1 MDTSIRLALFVP
13 SMRGGGAERV
23 TAILAAELA
32 ARGYVVDLLLVQKE
46 GPNLAM
52 LPETVRIVDFNTRRL
67 ISSLPA
73 LVCYLRRERPT
84 VLLSMMA
91 HTNIVALLA
100 CRLAGVSTRTVV
112 SERVS
117 VSWREQQQSG
127 KLLWFIR
134 HIYPWADDIIAV
146 SHGVADDL
154 SQVAGIPREQIQTI
168 YNPIVRPALHEKA
181 KAALDHPWFKSG
193 QPPVVLAVG
202 RLCDQKD
209 FSTLIQ
215 AFAQVRQNQ
224 PARLLILG
232 EGELRSDLER
242 LVEKLGLGND
252 VSLPGFSTNPC
263 PYMVHAS
270 VFVLSSKW
278 EGLPGVLIEALYCG
292 ASLIATDCPSGPREV
307 LNNGKYGQLVPVGDK
322 DMLAHTINLAL
333 SGNIPKPPPE
343 SWQPFEQE
351 RVVNQYID
359 VLLAN

>member
-32 ARGYVVDLLLVQKE
+32 ARGYAVDLLLAQKE

-52 LPETVRIVDFNTRRL
+52 LPETVRVVDFKAHRL
-67 ISSLPA
+67 IASLPA
-73 LVCYLRRERPT
+73 LVRYLRRESPT

-100 CRLAGVSTRTVV
+100 CRLASVSTRTVV

-117 VSWREQQQSG
+117 VSWRKQQQ
-127 KLLWFIR
+127 LMLWLIR
-134 HIYPWADDIIAV
+134 HLYPWADDIIAV
-146 SHGVADDL
+146 SDGVADDL
-154 SQVAGIPREQIQTI
+154 SQVAGIPRAQIQTI

-181 KAALDHPWFKSG
+181 KATLDHPWFKPG

-202 RLCDQKD
+202 SLCDQKD
-209 FSTLIQ
+209 FSTLIH
-215 AFAQVRQNQ
+215 AFAQVRKNQ
-224 PARLLILG
+224 SARLLILG
-232 EGELRSDLER
+232 EGELRPDLEE
-242 LVEKLGLGND
+242 LVGKLGLGND
-252 VSLPGFSTNPC
+252 VSLPGFSANPY
-263 PYMVHAS
+263 PYMAHAS
-270 VFVLSSKW
+270 VFVLSSKR

-292 ASLIATDCPSGPREV
+292 APLVATDCLSGPREI
-307 LNNGKYGQLVPVGDK
+307 LNNGQYGQLVPVGDE
-322 DMLAHTINLAL
+322 DALAHAINLAL
-333 SGNIPKPPPE
+333 AGKIPRPPPE

-351 RVVNQYID
+351 SVVNQYID